1 MKEFELLGTVN
12 GDLRL
17 LFNGLVAPPSHELQ
31 TYSRWNVRHVFP
43 LPGPQNVFEVLL
55 DFFLKFTSEFP
66 VCDVEAIF
74 ISALTKNNNRQQFF
88 KQLFDR
94 IQNLS

>member
-74 ISALTKNNNRQQFF
+74 VSALTKNNNRQ
-88 KQLFDR
+88 
-94 IQNLS
+94 